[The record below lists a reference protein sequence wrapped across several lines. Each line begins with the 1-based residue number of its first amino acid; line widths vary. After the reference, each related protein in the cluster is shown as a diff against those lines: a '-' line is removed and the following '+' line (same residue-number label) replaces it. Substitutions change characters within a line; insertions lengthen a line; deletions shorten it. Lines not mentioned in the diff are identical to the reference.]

1 VNIGSGRSQRAQSL
15 VEFALVVPMFLLL
28 VFALIDFSRL
38 LFTYASVA
46 SGAREFARELAL
58 TTTWNATDSI
68 NAFKYP
74 TIFAG
79 SQIATQDGF
88 GNQTGDRITV
98 RMGDT
103 ACARA
108 LDLGGS
114 CTTTPTSKTCP
125 LPLSTSTCDL
135 STVKP
140 PQGGFVEVTVNYT
153 FQFNP
158 LFQNRLAG
166 VIDVSFMRPTAAVTT
181 TSRAYAD

>member
-1 VNIGSGRSQRAQSL
+1 M
-15 VEFALVVPMFLLL
+15 VVPLFLLL
-28 VFALIDFSRL
+28 MFGLIDFSRL
-38 LFTYASVA
+38 LFTYVSVA
-46 SGAREFARELAL
+46 NGAREMARELAV
-58 TTTWNATDSI
+58 TSTWNATDAI
-68 NAFKYP
+68 TAFNNP

-79 SQIATQDGF
+79 SQVASQDAF

-98 RMGDT
+98 RMGNL

-108 LDLGGS
+108 QDIGGT
-114 CTTTPTSKTCP
+114 CTTTPTSKSCP
-125 LPLSTSTCDL
+125 LPLRAPPGTGTCDL

-166 VIDVSFMRPTAAVTT
+166 VIDVSFMRPTASVTT
-181 TSRAYAD
+181 TSRAFAD